1 MIRRWILCSLCTA
14 IFVAPAVA
22 QDSQGY
28 AGGEPSGEDRIAE
41 ALFAPDLVMQ
51 HRQRVGLTSGQ
62 WTEIS
67 DAIRELQRSIVD
79 LEWDMLEASQGLIE
93 LLEAPQVDEAAALT
107 QVDQVLSLERSIKR
121 AQLGLL
127 IRIKNILT
135 PEQQFQL
142 RELRGEAR

>member
-1 MIRRWILCSLCTA
+1 MIRRWILCSLLATT
-14 IFVAPAVA
+14 FVAPAVA

-28 AGGEPSGEDRIAE
+28 WGGEPSGEDRIGE

-51 HRQRVGLTSGQ
+51 NRQRVGLTSEQ

-67 DAIRELQRSIVD
+67 EAIRELQRDIVD
-79 LEWDMLEASQGLIE
+79 LEWDILEASQGLIE
-93 LLEAPQVDEAAALT
+93 LLEAPRVDEAAALT
-107 QVDQVLSLERSIKR
+107 QVDQVLSMERAIKR

-127 IRIKNILT
+127 IRIKNVLT

-142 RELRGEAR
+142 RELRGG